1 MSGYP
6 LKEAYRRMM
15 RTATGRTM
23 QLSPQAMYHFRQQL
37 KRGEYPSEPTMRD
50 MLARAGWSKVME
62 ERWAK

>member
-1 MSGYP
+1 
-6 LKEAYRRMM
+6 MM